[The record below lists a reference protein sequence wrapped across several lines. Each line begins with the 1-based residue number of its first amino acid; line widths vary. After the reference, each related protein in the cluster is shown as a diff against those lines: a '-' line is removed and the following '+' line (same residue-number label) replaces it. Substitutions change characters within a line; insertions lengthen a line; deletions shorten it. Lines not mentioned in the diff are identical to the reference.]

1 MGAIDWAILALLAV
15 CVFLGWRKG
24 LAAALI
30 NLAGV
35 IAGFFLVGH
44 FYPLVARSLRIKYEL
59 STGLSTLLAV
69 LLITILL
76 AVVVRLVVFA
86 LNRVLKALKLS
97 SLNRFAGMLLGFANG
112 LLILICVTLVLDYF
126 PKVSTPLK
134 DSSQH
139 RVYAA
144 VNLLKDELI
153 GSLKLKQHLEYLELK
168 AKALKLPD
176 LPGDKE

>member
-44 FYPLVARSLRIKYEL
+44 FYPLVAQSLMTKYEL
-59 STGLSTLLAV
+59 SASLSTVLAII
-69 LLITILL
+69 LISILL
-76 AVVVRLVVFA
+76 AVVVRLVILA

-97 SLNRFAGMLLGFANG
+97 AANRFFGMLLGFANG
-112 LLILICVTLVLDYF
+112 LLIVICVMVVLDYF

-134 DSSQH
+134 DGSQH
-139 RVYAA
+139 RVYAG
-144 VNLLKDELI
+144 VNLIKDELI
-153 GSLKLKQHLEYLELK
+153 GSLKLKQQIKYLERK
-168 AKALKLPD
+168 AKEIRIPD
-176 LPGDKE
+176 FPGEKD